1 MGADMRNSLRMG
13 VTLGVAALALAGC
26 SSTSTTQGASPTGSM
41 FSGWFG
47 QGATPTAAAP
57 ATPEATPAVVEDCP
71 AVEIREGG
79 GVLRQAVDKAVRV
92 QFTIR
97 DVARECVKDGDGLI
111 MKIGVEGL
119 AVIGTAGKPGPVSA
133 PLTITATRADKPL
146 FTRPVTI
153 KTTIPAD
160 EGQALFRVIEDGI
173 KIPAGKGDV
182 SITIGFKG

>member
-1 MGADMRNSLRMG
+1 MGAVMRNSLQMG
-13 VTLGVAALALAGC
+13 LILGGAALALAGC
-26 SSTSTTQGASPTGSM
+26 SSTNATQGASPTGSM

-47 QGATPTAAAP
+47 QGATPAAATPAPP
-57 ATPEATPAVVEDCP
+57 ATTPAVVED
-71 AVEIREGG
+71 REGG

-97 DVARECVKDGDGLI
+97 DVARECAKDGDGLI

-133 PLTITATRADKPL
+133 SLVITGARADKPL
-146 FTRPVTI
+146 FTRPVTV

-160 EGQALFRVIEDGI
+160 EGQALFRVIEEGI